1 MFWEGAKMKEL
12 IITLAQLVGLGV
24 IGLLTVIILL
34 CMVAFIWEVL
44 KSAFHN
50 DNDGI

>member
-1 MFWEGAKMKEL
+1 MKEL

-44 KSAFHN
+44 KSAFL
-50 DNDGI
+50 DDSDDV